1 MNGDL
6 LLSKLFCHLEPFSA
20 GTLYYQEVFPLM
32 EPGNHN
38 LILLNHFILIIVFSP
53 ERKYICPAK
62 FSFMMENVSALSE
75 NVFQIIS

>member
-6 LLSKLFCHLEPFSA
+6 LLSKLFCPLEPFSA

-38 LILLNHFILIIVFSP
+38 LILLNHFNLIRVSP
-53 ERKYICPAK
+53 EHNFICQANS
-62 FSFMMENVSALSE
+62 SFRMGNVSALSV
-75 NVFQIIS
+75 NVSQII